1 MTAAIFYRMSIKI
14 IGCHRSVKEKQSFEA
29 QLDDIQRR
37 LAAFVAQSKG
47 DDYLPLTSS
56 AVDKI
61 AEDFKVS
68 FTFYS

>member
-1 MTAAIFYRMSIKI
+1 M
-14 IGCHRSVKEKQSFEA
+14 KEKQSFEA